1 VAAHTIAPQYEALL
15 QQLVAVESH
24 VAAAPEAAGGAGAGP
39 GAAPPQPPP
48 PHPQPAG
55 GAAGGASPS
64 APASATA
71 PRPSLH
77 LLAAAARGVTLSNL
91 LRQPRTVSAWTAQ
104 LARRRDDE
112 ARFPRRLHLYA
123 ALNLV
128 RQRALLKATG
138 RWVTALQLCGHY
150 LDGSAEAAAAVIR
163 RFMLADDPRR
173 MLALLAWACG
183 ERDVRR
189 RRYEELAVFDR
200 LRFSGELS
208 ATLEYLVTP
217 LNRTRHLVG
226 YVLAWESPPLSG
238 ALLAGALAL
247 AAADALASTL
257 PLVLLLHAGVL
268 VTYAALPESG
278 RARLAA
284 VLGRERGAQAS
295 GLLERLRNFRANLG
309 ANQARLHALN
319 RVVLKARSLY
329 TWRDP
334 PRTWAFLVV
343 LVCGAALTAV
353 VPGRALFTLVV
364 LTLFSKPLRSPDKGL
379 VGVALQRWWDGL
391 PVPSAADAVY
401 EGGGQVDPGSV
412 LGGGG

>member
-1 VAAHTIAPQYEALL
+1 MKDLVLGKGGERAAGGRRAVVLEALRELVAAHTIAPQYEALL

-257 PLVLLLHAGVL
+257 PLVRLLHAGVL

-284 VLGRERGAQAS
+284 RAQHLAWLAHWPPVRRDAREWRWLVAAP
-295 GLLERLRNFRANLG
+295 R
-309 ANQARLHALN
+309 QARQRGIATG
-319 RVVLKARSLY
+319 SE
-329 TWRDP
+329 
-334 PRTWAFLVV
+334 
-343 LVCGAALTAV
+343 GAT
-353 VPGRALFTLVV
+353 
-364 LTLFSKPLRSPDKGL
+364 
-379 VGVALQRWWDGL
+379 
-391 PVPSAADAVY
+391 
-401 EGGGQVDPGSV
+401 
-412 LGGGG
+412 